1 MFAPSLHVFESADRV
16 RITLLGI
23 AQGSGPTF
31 EDATDELVRKLLII
45 AMAFRAGSVV
55 PASTELRLDPAVYE
69 FIWELA
75 TMAANG
81 EDIRERVF
89 AGP

>member
-1 MFAPSLHVFESADRV
+1 MFESADCVRV
-16 RITLLGI
+16 TLLGI
-23 AQGSGPTF
+23 AQASGPTF
-31 EDATDELVRKLLII
+31 QDATDELVRKLLVI
-45 AMAFRAGSVV
+45 AMAFRSGAVA
-55 PASTELRLDPAVYE
+55 PATSELKLDPDVYG

-89 AGP
+89 GTP